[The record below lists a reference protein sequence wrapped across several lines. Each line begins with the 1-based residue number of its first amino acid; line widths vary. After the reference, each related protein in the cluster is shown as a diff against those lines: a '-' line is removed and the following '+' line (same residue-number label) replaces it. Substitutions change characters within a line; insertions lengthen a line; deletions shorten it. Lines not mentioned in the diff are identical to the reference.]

1 MTIISYGSY
10 VSKHRHVN
18 LIFNMNIN
26 LRQIALATVSAMSV
40 LCAAAATTPSI
51 TADKY
56 WENQHMFGENRETG
70 HATYVPYPSV
80 AAMKAPAAWMWKNR

>member
-1 MTIISYGSY
+1 
-10 VSKHRHVN
+10 
-18 LIFNMNIN
+18 MNIN

-80 AAMKAPAAWMWKNR
+80 AAMKADAAYYATPWVEPQSDLRISLNGTWKFKF